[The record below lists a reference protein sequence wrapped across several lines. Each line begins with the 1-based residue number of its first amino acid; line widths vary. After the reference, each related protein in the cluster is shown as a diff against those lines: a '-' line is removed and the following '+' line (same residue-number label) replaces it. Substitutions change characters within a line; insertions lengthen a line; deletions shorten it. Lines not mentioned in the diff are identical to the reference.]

1 MQYLRAWEKEAKE
14 KNYEFITES
23 TCYGLKISL
32 KAALEICTFL
42 VQKCDFIYLM
52 TARLNQDNLEV
63 YNLFTFKLIDFAQC
77 SLHKIMFFYF
87 SVFSA

>member
-1 MQYLRAWEKEAKE
+1 MQYLQAWEKEAKE

-23 TCYGLKISL
+23 TFYGLKVSL

-42 VQKCDFIYLM
+42 VQKCDFKYLM

-63 YNLFTFKLIDFAQC
+63 YNRFTFKLI
-77 SLHKIMFFYF
+77 
-87 SVFSA
+87 V